1 LCLNKAKTTLQNPK
15 ETALKKDMLLIGSAT
30 PRMMEAFAADFEIHE
45 LDKIDGL
52 VNFLTA
58 NGSKIEAIA
67 TNGHAGVSKQ
77 IMDGTPNLRVISC
90 YGVGYDAIDV
100 LAAKAKGVIVT
111 HTPNVLN
118 NDVANTA
125 IMLMLAVSR
134 RLLRDDQWVRSG
146 NWKAKGNAPLTTSI
160 EGKRVGIVGLGRIG
174 ETIARKLEAFSC
186 DIVYHTRN
194 QKPESPYRYYADL
207 VEMAKD
213 VDYLVVITPGGAS
226 TNKLVN
232 RDVMNA
238 LGPQGTLIN
247 VARGTVVDEAEMVK
261 ALREGRL
268 GNAGLDVFEAEP
280 QVPEALFEMENVVLT
295 PHVASATVETR
306 QAMGDLTV
314 ENLVRFFKEGKVTS
328 PVPECADM

>member
-1 LCLNKAKTTLQNPK
+1 
-15 ETALKKDMLLIGSAT
+15 LKKDMLLIGSAT

>member
-1 LCLNKAKTTLQNPK
+1 M
-15 ETALKKDMLLIGSAT
+15 KKDMLLIGSAT
-30 PRMMEAFAADFEIHE
+30 PRMMEAFAGDFEIHE
-45 LDKIDGL
+45 LDKIDDL
-52 VNFLTA
+52 ASFLTA

-77 IMDGTPNLRVISC
+77 IMDGTPNLKVVSC

-100 LAAKAKGVIVT
+100 QAAKAKGAIVT

-194 QKPESPYRYYADL
+194 QKPESQYLYYADL

-238 LGPQGTLIN
+238 LGSEGTLIN

-261 ALREGRL
+261 ALQEGRL

-280 QVPEALFEMENVVLT
+280 QVPDALFKMENVVLT

-314 ENLVRFFKEGKVTS
+314 ENLARFFKEGKVTS

>member
-1 LCLNKAKTTLQNPK
+1 M
-15 ETALKKDMLLIGSAT
+15 KKDMLLIGSAT